1 MINDLE
7 IKKMETDDEI
17 RGKAYVHW
25 KAWHEAYP
33 GMVNE
38 EYLDKLTIE
47 KCEKI
52 AYSWPNNL
60 IVAKDNGRVIG
71 FVGYGDRGDEAPD
84 TGEIFALYVLS
95 EYYGKGVAQRLM
107 EAGLKQLE
115 RYPQICLWV
124 LKDNK
129 RAIRFYEKCGFSPD
143 GKEMTSPNIG
153 AVEIRMIMKKTTVL
167 ETERLILRPWEES
180 DAEECYKYAKDPL
193 VGPAAGW
200 PVHTSVENTRQVIR
214 DVLMVPQMG
223 ETRKD
228 HVNLMTKEEWMAR

>member
-1 MINDLE
+1 
-7 IKKMETDDEI
+7 
-17 RGKAYVHW
+17 
-25 KAWHEAYP
+25 
-33 GMVNE
+33 
-38 EYLDKLTIE
+38 
-47 KCEKI
+47 
-52 AYSWPNNL
+52 
-60 IVAKDNGRVIG
+60 
-71 FVGYGDRGDEAPD
+71 
-84 TGEIFALYVLS
+84 
-95 EYYGKGVAQRLM
+95 M

-200 PVHTSVENTRQVIR
+200 PVHTSVEKSRNIIKT
-214 DVLMVPQMG
+214 VLTAP
-223 ETRKD
+223 ETYA
-228 HVNLMTKEEWMAR
+228 VCLKEDNKAVGSIGLMARRNESWPPKITVRFRLLYG